1 MKHAFHK
8 KVERKGGGSSWRHPS
23 RNSPR
28 SKTYLPTTTMT
39 NEFAFILPRRS
50 PGAGGSKS
58 AAGMKMLCVF
68 KSRPMVRA
76 LRFVGTFSTT
86 VYLSGESSW
95 LDFYSFRSQWLPMSA
110 CRIRKATLR
119 PA

>member
-1 MKHAFHK
+1 
-8 KVERKGGGSSWRHPS
+8 
-23 RNSPR
+23 
-28 SKTYLPTTTMT
+28 
-39 NEFAFILPRRS
+39 
-50 PGAGGSKS
+50 
-58 AAGMKMLCVF
+58 
-68 KSRPMVRA
+68 MVRA